1 MEMSGTSL
9 WSDVE
14 KSTPLEDI
22 RAMQQK
28 IVNLT
33 GVKPTRAI
41 MSNNTFNYIV
51 KNEKLAKSIYITN
64 NGQGIVTPTM
74 VLDAI
79 KVLTGLTVYTN
90 DNIYYP
96 EGTEKTKDAVAS
108 RYFPE
113 NVVSLLPGT
122 TLGYTVFGT
131 TPEESDL
138 LSSPNI
144 ANVRITDT
152 GVAITTMKQADP
164 VNVETKVSQTVMPS
178 FENGDKI
185 LIATVA

>member
-1 MEMSGTSL
+1 
-9 WSDVE
+9 
-14 KSTPLEDI
+14 
-22 RAMQQK
+22 
-28 IVNLT
+28 
-33 GVKPTRAI
+33 
-41 MSNNTFNYIV
+41 
-51 KNEKLAKSIYITN
+51 
-64 NGQGIVTPTM
+64 M

-90 DNIYYP
+90 DDIYYP
-96 EGTEKTKDAVAS
+96 EGTEKTKDATAS